1 MTNSDLNKDTRW
13 IEKNYPSFFCD
24 ISNYTSI
31 DVPWKEKYFWSVN
44 EIKDKPKCPICGNEL
59 KFLSIK
65 KGYTKFCSRKCTA
78 IGTID
83 KKKNTCIQKYGVD
96 NPMKSEMIKDKFD
109 KLITEKY
116 GVSNISKLLDTK
128 DKKKNTMLLN
138 YGVEYNSQRDEVKSL
153 LSEKMVQKSSEMNY
167 KRSLQIF
174 ENLNK
179 KIEMFDIKL
188 VSVKSS
194 NYQFECFNCGEFF
207 AIHKNTLNDRIRNQN
222 TICTICNKIDNTS
235 NSQEIILDFIK
246 SIYNGPIKSNDRHL
260 GFELDIY
267 LPELKIAFEYNGV
280 YWHSDEFKDK
290 KYHFN
295 KTKMCS
301 ENGIKLIHIWE
312 DFFIS
317 KRNIVLSR
325 ISNLLGNSKR
335 VHGRNCKVSFI
346 SNDEYGKFIEE
357 NHLQGY
363 VVSKYRIGIYY
374 NNDLYGVMSFGGLR
388 KALGQK
394 SESGTYELLRF
405 CNKNGYTIV
414 GGASKMLNFFIKNI
428 CPNKIIS
435 YADKSWSSGSI
446 YYRLGFRFDS
456 ETAPNYF
463 YIKNGVRYNRFSFR
477 KDILVRNGESISLSE
492 SEIMRKNK
500 YYKIYD
506 SGNYKFIWENKNP
519 IK

>member
-31 DVPWKEKYFWSVN
+31 DIPWKEKYFWSVN
-44 EIKDKPKCPICGNEL
+44 GIKDKPKCTICDNEL

-194 NYQFECFNCGEFF
+194 NYQFECFNCGEVF

-267 LPELKIAFEYNGV
+267 LPELK
-280 YWHSDEFKDK
+280 
-290 KYHFN
+290 
-295 KTKMCS
+295 
-301 ENGIKLIHIWE
+301 
-312 DFFIS
+312 
-317 KRNIVLSR
+317 
-325 ISNLLGNSKR
+325 
-335 VHGRNCKVSFI
+335 
-346 SNDEYGKFIEE
+346 
-357 NHLQGY
+357 
-363 VVSKYRIGIYY
+363 
-374 NNDLYGVMSFGGLR
+374 
-388 KALGQK
+388 
-394 SESGTYELLRF
+394 
-405 CNKNGYTIV
+405 
-414 GGASKMLNFFIKNI
+414 
-428 CPNKIIS
+428 
-435 YADKSWSSGSI
+435 
-446 YYRLGFRFDS
+446 
-456 ETAPNYF
+456 
-463 YIKNGVRYNRFSFR
+463 
-477 KDILVRNGESISLSE
+477 
-492 SEIMRKNK
+492 
-500 YYKIYD
+500 
-506 SGNYKFIWENKNP
+506 
-519 IK
+519 